1 MHAKKYSGLK
11 VIASLAA
18 FFMLIGAGIGG
29 TLAWLLDTTD
39 PVTNTF
45 TVGKVDINLEE
56 HSYDPDDQNKVTT
69 TVENENDYPLIPGT
83 SYGKDPK
90 VTVTA
95 DSEDCYLFIRIQ
107 EIYNPGSYLDYE
119 YNWDLGTDEQKDDW
133 TLVEDNQNGDMVYYR
148 IVPKGAGASGWNLL
162 KGDTTHTSGVVTVKS
177 EVINYGAT
185 AGAGEINMPADN
197 EKPQIIFTAFAVQQA
212 NRTVEEAWALVDP
225 TPVTPNP

>member
-11 VIASLAA
+11 VVATLAA
-18 FFMLIGAGIGG
+18 VFMLIGIGIGG
-29 TLAWLLDTTD
+29 TLAWLFDTTD
-39 PVTNTF
+39 SVTNTF

-69 TVENENDYPLIPGT
+69 TVKNENDYPLIPGT

-119 YNWDLGTDEQKDDW
+119 YNWDLGTDEQTDDW

-148 IVPKGAGASGWNLL
+148 EVPKGTGASGWNLL
-162 KGDTTHTSGVVTVKS
+162 KGDTIHASGVVTVKS
-177 EVINYGAT
+177 EVINHGAT
-185 AGAGEINMPADN
+185 AGADEINMPADN